1 MTFDTSRLRI
11 DVCIRAIDLNVHA
24 FLQTLT
30 HIMPSFFSIRKVQLY
45 AELLDYSHDDD
56 SGPYKTGGG
65 SWGDFDTYED
75 NYEDRIM
82 LLCASF
88 TVSTTNSRN

>member
-1 MTFDTSRLRI
+1 
-11 DVCIRAIDLNVHA
+11 
-24 FLQTLT
+24 
-30 HIMPSFFSIRKVQLY
+30 MPSFFSIRKVQLY

-75 NYEDRIM
+75 NYEDRSYHA
-82 LLCASF
+82 LVRVLHRLYDQLEELELPGGF
-88 TVSTTNSRN
+88 